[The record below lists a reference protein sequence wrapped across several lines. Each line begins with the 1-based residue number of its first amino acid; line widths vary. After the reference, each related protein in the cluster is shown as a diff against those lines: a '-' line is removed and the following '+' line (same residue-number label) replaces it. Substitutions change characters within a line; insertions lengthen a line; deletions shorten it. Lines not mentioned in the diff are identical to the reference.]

1 MYNAEPPSLMKHEQH
16 MLFQVFDM
24 DHLRFAVAEVAH
36 NPPGALP
43 FF

>member
-16 MLFQVFDM
+16 MQFQLFDK

-36 NPPGALP
+36 SPPGAHP